1 MTDLP
6 VTRNPQTITITP
18 ENDPYLRYAN
28 AAERTRIVGKLLK
41 FNKFGEWVAGETNQE
56 LPDDARLIVQMDE
69 FYIGWIKW
77 QDMRPVE
84 QIMGRVIDNFEPP
97 RRSALGDNDKD
108 DWPVDNNGAPRD
120 PWQYSNYLIMMDQT
134 GELYTY
140 ATASNG
146 GLQALA
152 RLSKAYSKGRWTRPG
167 LLPVVEL
174 KVGGYDH
181 PNRQFG
187 HIKTP
192 DICIVHW
199 VDRGIIDGA
208 LAAREAGSELPEED
222 TEIVPPAKLTK
233 PAKNDYR
240 AAKEG
245 APIAAKASKARF

>member
-6 VTRNPQTITITP
+6 VTRNPQTITVTP
-18 ENDPYLRYAN
+18 ENDPYLLYAN

-41 FNKFGEWVAGETNQE
+41 FNKFGEWVAGETNTE

-77 QDMRPVE
+77 HDMRPIE

-97 RRSALGDNDKD
+97 RRSELDDNDKD
-108 DWPVDNNGAPRD
+108 DWPVDNNGMPRD
-120 PWQYSNYLIMMDQT
+120 PWQYSNYLIMMDQS

-152 RLSKAYSKGRWTRPG
+152 KLSRAYSKGRWTRPG
-167 LLPVVEL
+167 LFPVVEL
-174 KVGGYDH
+174 KVGSYDH
-181 PNRQFG
+181 RRYGPM
-187 HIKTP
+187 KTP
-192 DICIVHW
+192 VLNVVHW
-199 VDRGIIDGA
+199 VDRSIIDA
-208 LAAREAGSELPEED
+208 VLANKEVGGELPIED
-222 TEIVPPAKLTK
+222 DEPAVIAKPTK

-240 AAKEG
+240 AVKEG
-245 APIAAKASKARF
+245 SPIAAKTSKARF